1 MRQTATPTL
10 TLQALQ
16 FIRDL
21 NRTTAAQIAD
31 QMTGGLAVIEGLDPL
46 MTTDLSRNIDI
57 LVWREVCSI
66 RIVTGIKAGIKT
78 GI

>member
-1 MRQTATPTL
+1 
-10 TLQALQ
+10 
-16 FIRDL
+16 
-21 NRTTAAQIAD
+21 
-31 QMTGGLAVIEGLDPL
+31 MTGGLAVIEGLDPL